1 MGDTFPLRTF
11 PDVPRPPEDGWP
23 IAPSRAAASAGIA
36 LLGTRIHTL
45 VVARER
51 ERGKD
56 KERHYVYAFIFGLKS
71 EFDSK

>member
-1 MGDTFPLRTF
+1 VGDTFPLRTF

-23 IAPSRAAASAGIA
+23 TAPSRAAASAGIA

-56 KERHYVYAFIFGLKS
+56 KERHYVYAYLG
-71 EFDSK
+71 